1 MKSKTLGFA
10 IMAIIIML
18 SISSL
23 ALGKSGS
30 YLVPVKISKTDRTLI
45 KGYIVLSA
53 QEIQRLGS
61 WVSGSS
67 LKRKGSR
74 ERPWSS
80 QEVRRNTPRLLG
92 FDRIRFIE
100 GGYELY
106 ITYGNGKK
114 PVFALNFFSRHR
126 IRFTTN
132 ASYADV
138 LPRTLAPGEVI
149 WIKRTGKAQ
158 KIR

>member
-1 MKSKTLGFA
+1 MKSKTLGFIA
-10 IMAIIIML
+10 ITIIIML

-45 KGYIVLSA
+45 EGYIVLSA
-53 QEIQRLGS
+53 QEIQRLSS
-61 WVSGSS
+61 WVSGSA
-67 LKRKGSR
+67 LKRKGRR
-74 ERPWSS
+74 ERPWTS
-80 QEVRRNTPRLLG
+80 QEVRRNAPRLLD
-92 FDRIRFIE
+92 FKRIMFNE

-114 PVFALNFFSRHR
+114 PVFALNFFSRKR

-149 WIKRTGKAQ
+149 WIKRTGKPK